1 MQHLKEMEK
10 LIRKLSHRHHT
21 YQVFS
26 DFVEMAACS
35 ISNAVDPRHYE
46 EREKRYMDI
55 VRKYDK
61 EEVEVFPK
69 LLGHL
74 TMALEEGFDDVLGK
88 LYGTLE
94 IHSKQAGQFFT
105 PYEVSRMMAKMT
117 LADNQA
123 KAIIE
128 ERGFI
133 RASEPACGAGGM
145 IIALAQALMD
155 EGVNYQQHLH
165 VTAVDVDL
173 TAALMAYVQLSLLHI
188 PAVVVHGDT
197 LRMEEFSHWYT
208 PVHVM
213 GLWDYK
219 LKREDRA
226 PEKEAQD
233 SSAEQV
239 PAEEKPTPQ
248 VTEAEAEERV
258 VPPHREKV
266 EGEKRQLSLF

>member
-1 MQHLKEMEK
+1 MNHLKDMEK
-10 LIRKLSHRHHT
+10 LIRSLSIRRHTH
-21 YQVFS
+21 QVFS
-26 DFVEMAACS
+26 DFVEMAACA
-35 ISNAVDPRHYE
+35 ISNAVDPRFQE

-105 PYEVSRMMAKMT
+105 PYEVSSMMAKMT
-117 LADNQA
+117 LADGHA
-123 KAIIE
+123 KNIIK

-145 IIALAQALMD
+145 VIALAEALKD
-155 EGVNYQQHLH
+155 EDINYQQHLH
-165 VTAVDVDL
+165 VTAVDIDL

-197 LRMEEFSHWYT
+197 LRMQEFSHWYT
-208 PVHVM
+208 PAHVM
-213 GLWDYK
+213 GLWDHR
-219 LKREDRA
+219 LRR
-226 PEKEAQD
+226 
-233 SSAEQV
+233 
-239 PAEEKPTPQ
+239 
-248 VTEAEAEERV
+248 EERA
-258 VPPHREKV
+258 
-266 EGEKRQLSLF
+266 EGEPGKSEEESREG

>member
-1 MQHLKEMEK
+1 MNHLKAMEK
-10 LIRKLSHRHHT
+10 LIRSLSTRRHTH
-21 YQVFS
+21 QVFS
-26 DFVEMAACS
+26 DFVEMAVCA
-35 ISNAVDPRHYE
+35 ISNAVDPRFRE

-105 PYEVSRMMAKMT
+105 PYKVSRMMAKMT
-117 LADNQA
+117 LADDQA
-123 KAIIE
+123 KRIIE
-128 ERGFI
+128 DKGFI
-133 RASEPACGAGGM
+133 RASEPDCGAGGLV
-145 IIALAQALMD
+145 IALAEALTD
-155 EGVNYQQHLH
+155 DGINYQQHLH
-165 VTAVDVDL
+165 VTAVDIDL

-208 PVHVM
+208 PAHVM
-213 GLWDYK
+213 GCWDGK
-219 LKREDRA
+219 LKRKERGEGKSEESIT
-226 PEKEAQD
+226 PEK
-233 SSAEQV
+233 S
-239 PAEEKPTPQ
+239 PTPQ
-248 VTEAEAEERV
+248 VTEAKPEAV
-258 VPPHREKV
+258 VSEK
-266 EGEKRQLSLF
+266 GRQLSLF